1 MRKLTVAAF
10 VSVDGVMQAPGGS
23 DEDRDGGF
31 SLGGWVGPHADA
43 AFGEVMTETF
53 SDPYDLLLG
62 RRTYDIFAG
71 YWPRFEGRDALADAF
86 GDANKYVATRNPDFE
101 AGWRNSHVL
110 KGDVVEAIRRVKA
123 EPGRNLLTQGSA
135 DLIQTLLA
143 SDVVDQLVVMTFPI
157 LLGPGKRLFEGGARP
172 SGLKLYGS
180 TVTPAGVV
188 VARYRRDGAVPTFDI
203 PDPA

>member
-10 VSVDGVMQAPGGS
+10 VSVDGVMQAPGGA

-31 SLGGWVGPHADA
+31 GLGGWVGPHADA
-43 AFGEVMTETF
+43 AFGEVMSETF

-71 YWPRFEGRDALADAF
+71 YWPRFEGKDALADAF

-101 AGWRNSHVL
+101 ATWRNSHVL
-110 KGDVVEAIRRVKA
+110 KGDVVEAIRKVKA

-135 DLIQTLLA
+135 NLVQTLLA

-157 LLGPGKRLFEGGARP
+157 LLGAGKRLFEGAARP
-172 SGLKLYGS
+172 AGLRLYGS

-188 VARYRRDGAVPTFDI
+188 VARYRRDGPVQTFDI

>member
-10 VSVDGVMQAPGGS
+10 VSVDGVMQAPGGA

-31 SLGGWVGPHADA
+31 DLGGWVGPHADP
-43 AFGEVMTETF
+43 AFGEVMSETF

-71 YWPRFEGRDALADAF
+71 YWPRFEGKDALADAF
-86 GDANKYVATRNPDFE
+86 GDAAKYVATRDPDFR
-101 AGWRNSHVL
+101 ATWRNSHVL
-110 KGDVVEAIRRVKA
+110 TGDVVEAIGRVKS
-123 EPGRNLLTQGSA
+123 EEGRNLLTQGSA

-143 SDVVDQLVVMTFPI
+143 STVVDQLVVMTFPI
-157 LLGPGKRLFEGGARP
+157 LLGRGKRLFEGDARP
-172 SGLKLYGS
+172 AALKLYAS

-188 VARYRRDGAVPTFDI
+188 VARYRRDGEVPTFDI

>member
-62 RRTYDIFAG
+62 RRTYDIFAS
-71 YWPRFEGRDALADAF
+71 YWPRFEGKDALADAF

-123 EPGRNLLTQGSA
+123 EPGRNLLTQHGQGSLGL
-135 DLIQTLLA
+135 DRLGGRRVDHEPFECIPI
-143 SDVVDQLVVMTFPI
+143 SDHAF
-157 LLGPGKRLFEGGARP
+157 GE
-172 SGLKLYGS
+172 
-180 TVTPAGVV
+180 
-188 VARYRRDGAVPTFDI
+188 
-203 PDPA
+203 

>member
-10 VSVDGVMQAPGGS
+10 VSVDGVMQAPGGA

-31 SLGGWVGPHADA
+31 GLGGWVGPHADA
-43 AFGEVMTETF
+43 AFGEVMSETF

-71 YWPRFEGRDALADAF
+71 YWPRFEGKDALADAF
-86 GDANKYVATRNPDFE
+86 GDANKYVATRDPDFE
-101 AGWRNSHVL
+101 ATWRNSHVL
-110 KGDVVEAIRRVKA
+110 KGDVVEAIRKVKA

-135 DLIQTLLA
+135 NLVQTLLA

-157 LLGPGKRLFEGGARP
+157 LLGAGKRLFEGAARP
-172 SGLKLYGS
+172 AGLRLHGS

-188 VARYRRDGAVPTFDI
+188 VARYRRDGAVQTFDI

>member
-10 VSVDGVMQAPGGS
+10 VSVDGVMQAPGGA

-31 SLGGWVGPHADA
+31 GLGGWVGPHADA
-43 AFGEVMTETF
+43 AFGEVMSETF

-62 RRTYDIFAG
+62 RRTYDIFAS
-71 YWPRFEGRDALADAF
+71 YWPRFEGKDALADAF
-86 GDANKYVATRNPDFE
+86 GDANKYVATRDPDFE
-101 AGWRNSHVL
+101 ATWRNSHVL
-110 KGDVVEAIRRVKA
+110 KGDVVEAIRKVKA

-135 DLIQTLLA
+135 NLVQTLLA

-157 LLGPGKRLFEGGARP
+157 LLGPGKRLFEGAARP
-172 SGLKLYGS
+172 GGLRLYGS

-188 VARYRRDGAVPTFDI
+188 VARYRRDGAVQTFDI

>member
-10 VSVDGVMQAPGGS
+10 VSVDGVMQAPGGA

-31 SLGGWVGPHADA
+31 GLGGWVGPHADA
-43 AFGEVMTETF
+43 AFGEVMSETF

-62 RRTYDIFAG
+62 RRTYDIFAS
-71 YWPRFEGRDALADAF
+71 YWPRFEGKDALADAF
-86 GDANKYVATRNPDFE
+86 GDANKYVATRDPDFE
-101 AGWRNSHVL
+101 ATWRNSHVL

-135 DLIQTLLA
+135 NLVQTLLA

-157 LLGPGKRLFEGGARP
+157 LLGPGKGLFEGAARP
-172 SGLKLYGS
+172 AGLRLYGS

-188 VARYRRDGAVPTFDI
+188 VARYRREGAVPTFDI